1 MSNSFHIVQVGLDE
15 DVFDEK
21 AAQDSRARQI
31 SYAQKFKKNNN
42 KIHLTNIVLTQNAS
56 LEKEELEDVTFIP
69 CLFFRLRH
77 IPSLTKFLNKF
88 GKENKVLIVT
98 TQDIHGIFWGAVL
111 FSFLEKVPVI
121 GQVHYDLSSPSA
133 RKELF
138 EDLYGRLYEWFALR
152 LIKLFDGIRVVNN
165 ATKIFIENTGY
176 KKPVLVS
183 PVPVTTYMAKGD
195 ETVKKWNYQGT
206 LRVLFVGRLVQAKNL
221 DCWIETARATLLEN
235 KNLEFAMIGEG
246 AERKR
251 IEQYAD
257 DCGIRDRIQ
266 FVGALQPETLASWYA
281 SADVLLLTS
290 SHEGFGRVIVE
301 AMNYNVVPV
310 STNVAGPGEII
321 KNTSNG
327 FLEEADPE
335 LLAKH
340 LIYLEE
346 NRDILKT
353 MGSRAKETVLE
364 RYSPEKLQDKWVD
377 FVSSFIKNLPDN

>member
-15 DVFDEK
+15 DVFDEN

-31 SYAQKFKKNNN
+31 SYAQKFKKNNKN
-42 KIHLTNIVLTQNAS
+42 IHLTNIVLTQNTS

-77 IPSLTKFLNKF
+77 ILTLAKFLNRF

-98 TQDIHGIFWGAVL
+98 TQDIHGIFWGAML
-111 FSFLEKVPVI
+111 FSFLAKVPVI

-138 EDLYGRLYEWFALR
+138 VNLYGRLYEKFALR
-152 LIKLFDGIRVVNN
+152 LFMLFDGIRVVNS

-176 KKPVLVS
+176 KKPILVS
-183 PVPVTTYMAKGD
+183 PVPIATYMAKGD
-195 ETVKKWNYQGT
+195 ETVKKWNYHGT
-206 LRVLFVGRLVQAKNL
+206 LRVLFVGRLVQVKNL
-221 DCWIETARATLLEN
+221 DCLIETARVALLEN
-235 KNLEFAMIGEG
+235 ENLEFAIIGDG
-246 AERKR
+246 CERNR
-251 IEQYAD
+251 LEQYAS

-266 FVGALQPETLASWYA
+266 FVGALQPEILASWYA
-281 SADVLLLTS
+281 SADVLFLTS
-290 SHEGFGRVIVE
+290 NHEGFGRVIVE

-310 STNVAGPGEII
+310 CTNVAGPREII
-321 KNTSNG
+321 KNTQNG
-327 FLEEADPE
+327 FLEEAVPE

-353 MGSRAKETVLE
+353 MGTKAKETVIE
-364 RYSPEKLQDKWVD
+364 RYSSEKLQDNWVN
-377 FVSSFIKNLPDN
+377 FVSSFIKKVPVT